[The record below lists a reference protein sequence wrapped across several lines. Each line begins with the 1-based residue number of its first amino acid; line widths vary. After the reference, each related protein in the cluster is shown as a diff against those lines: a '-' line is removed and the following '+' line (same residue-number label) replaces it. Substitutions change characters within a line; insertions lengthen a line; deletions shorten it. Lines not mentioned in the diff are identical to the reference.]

1 MRPSSI
7 RPGSIRLSRVH
18 FPVTALGPGTRL
30 GIWVQGCQLAC
41 PGCMS
46 RDTWD
51 AVGGSRESIDGLAG
65 LWRKARAQGAT
76 GLTVSGGEPA
86 EQAAE
91 VAELVHRI
99 RRADAALIQ
108 DGRPQNARAGAQRPA
123 PLDVLVFSGLDEEQF
138 RAACPALPEC
148 ADAAMLGR
156 FDITQPTD
164 LIWRGSG
171 NQRLV
176 TFTALG
182 AERYAPYLQ
191 AATASPAIQF
201 VVDADR
207 IETIGIPRIGDLPA
221 LERRLREH
229 GVKAG
234 GVSWR
239 P

>member
-1 MRPSSI
+1 VTS
-7 RPGSIRLSRVH
+7 SIRLSRVH
-18 FPVTALGPGTRL
+18 FPVTVLGPGTRL
-30 GIWVQGCQLAC
+30 GIWVQGCHLAC

-51 AVGGSRESIDGLAG
+51 ADGGSSESITGLAG
-65 LWRKARAQGAT
+65 VWRKVRDQGAT

-86 EQAAE
+86 EQAGE
-91 VAELVHRI
+91 VAELVHQI
-99 RRADAALIQ
+99 RQVDAELTHH
-108 DGRPQNARAGAQRPA
+108 GRPQDSRAGAQRRA

-138 RAACPALPEC
+138 RAACPALAEC
-148 ADAAMLGR
+148 ADAAILGP

-164 LIWRGSG
+164 LVWRGSG

-182 AERYAPYLQ
+182 TERYAQYLD
-191 AATASPAIQF
+191 AATASPAMQF
-201 VVDADR
+201 VVDPDR
-207 IETIGIPRIGDLPA
+207 IWTIGIPRIGDLPA

-229 GVKAG
+229 GVEAG